1 MLLVID
7 NYDSFTYN
15 LVQYLGELGEDV
27 RVVRNDAM
35 TVDEIAALKPSR
47 IVISPGPCT
56 PKEAGVS
63 IETIKR
69 LAGAVPILGVCLGH
83 QSIGEAFGGDVVR
96 AERLM
101 HGKTSQIKHDG
112 RTIFRDLPCPFEAT
126 RYHSL
131 IVKRE
136 TLPSC
141 LEISAETAEGEI
153 MGLRHRT
160 LPVEGVQFH
169 PESIL
174 TRPGKDLL
182 RNFLSRYPPPMIKD
196 AIAKVVDR
204 LDLTEAEA
212 EAAMHEIMEG
222 QATPAQIAAYVTALR
237 MKGEAVD
244 EVTGS
249 ARAMRAKAVRIHT
262 TDPVVVDTCGT
273 GGDGG
278 ATFNVSTAVAFVV
291 AGAGVTVAKHGN
303 RAVSSRSGSADVLKA
318 LGVRLDLPPER
329 AEECVNEIGI
339 GFLFA
344 PLFHG
349 AMKHAV
355 GPRQEIGVRTIFN
368 LLGPLTNPASA
379 SIQIV
384 GVYHEA
390 LTDLLAKVLMRLGG
404 RHCYVVH
411 GMDGL
416 DEITLADRTRVS
428 EGKAGRL
435 TSYMVEPRDFGLQRV
450 RAKDLEGGDAEEN
463 AQITRDILSGRE
475 GPRQQLVLVNAPPA
489 LVACGKA
496 ATFQDGVALART
508 FVQSGAAMAKLGRLI
523 KWTNR

>member
-1 MLLVID
+1 
-7 NYDSFTYN
+7 
-15 LVQYLGELGEDV
+15 V
-27 RVVRNDAM
+27 RV
-35 TVDEIAALKPSR
+35 
-47 IVISPGPCT
+47 
-56 PKEAGVS
+56 
-63 IETIKR
+63 
-69 LAGAVPILGVCLGH
+69 
-83 QSIGEAFGGDVVR
+83 R
-96 AERLM
+96 A
-101 HGKTSQIKHDG
+101 
-112 RTIFRDLPCPFEAT
+112 
-126 RYHSL
+126 
-131 IVKRE
+131 
-136 TLPSC
+136 
-141 LEISAETAEGEI
+141 
-153 MGLRHRT
+153 
-160 LPVEGVQFH
+160 
-169 PESIL
+169 
-174 TRPGKDLL
+174 
-182 RNFLSRYPPPMIKD
+182 
-196 AIAKVVDR
+196 
-204 LDLTEAEA
+204 
-212 EAAMHEIMEG
+212 
-222 QATPAQIAAYVTALR
+222 
-237 MKGEAVD
+237 
-244 EVTGS
+244 
-249 ARAMRAKAVRIHT
+249 

-291 AGAGVTVAKHGN
+291 AGAGITVAKHGN

-355 GPRQEIGVRTIFN
+355 GPRQEVGVRTIFN
-368 LLGPLTNPASA
+368 LLGPLTNPAGA

-390 LTDLLAKVLMRLGG
+390 FTDLLANVLMRLGG

-411 GMDGL
+411 GLDGL

-450 RAKDLEGGDAEEN
+450 RAKDLEGGGPDEN
-463 AQITRDILSGRE
+463 ARIIRDVLSGRE
-475 GPRQQLVLVNAPPA
+475 GPRQQLVLVNAAPA

-496 ATFQDGVALART
+496 ATLLDGVALARAII
-508 FVQSGAAMAKLGRLI
+508 QSGAAMDKLERLI